1 MQFIVNYTLIK
12 TDFFFKDDSEKK
24 INKDDSEIKKY
35 MRLLTLTSSPSWW
48 EGN

>member
-12 TDFFFKDDSEKK
+12 LTFFLKMTQKK
-24 INKDDSEIKKY
+24 KKNKDDSEIKKY